1 MSRSPLLLSRP
12 RRGALP
18 VSSAVRPDD
27 PPAAAQIISATVV
40 LMAENG
46 YHGTSVRDI
55 AEAAGVSPAALYHHF
70 GSKHGLLFLVMDR
83 GNDSLFA
90 QSSAALYA
98 AAHDP
103 VERLRAL
110 VGVHVSLHLRAQRE
124 AFLGNTELRSLEP
137 AARKVVVGKRDQQ
150 QRLFDQVVRDGVE
163 RGVFTTPF
171 PDEATRALVTM
182 SSAVAGWYRPRGPLS
197 ADELTARFQELALSL
212 VGHVPE
218 GPPAPSRG
226 PA

>member
-1 MSRSPLLLSRP
+1 MPRPPLLVGRP
-12 RRGALP
+12 RRSGLP

-27 PPAAAQIISATVV
+27 PQAAALIISAAVV
-40 LMAENG
+40 TMAGNG
-46 YHGTSVRDI
+46 YHATSVRDI

-83 GNDSLFA
+83 GNDELYA
-90 QSSAALYA
+90 RTSAALYA

-103 VERLRAL
+103 VDRLRAL

-150 QRLFDQVVRDGVE
+150 QRLFDQVVLDGVQ
-163 RGVFTTPF
+163 RGLFTTPF
-171 PDEATRALVTM
+171 PADAARALVTM
-182 SSAVAGWYRPRGPLS
+182 CSAVAGWYSPRGPLS
-197 ADELTARFQELALSL
+197 PDELTARFQQLALDL
-212 VGHVPE
+212 VGHVPQD
-218 GPPAPSRG
+218 R
-226 PA
+226 